1 MLPVPFVGQN
11 EWYAELPGVV
21 ISAGALI
28 TDPAGRPLLVKP
40 NYRDCWS
47 LPAARRAGRRLAG
60 TVS

>member
-1 MLPVPFVGQN
+1 M
-11 EWYAELPGVV
+11 V
-21 ISAGALI
+21 ISDGALI

-60 TVS
+60 AVS